1 MTDGEIAR
9 GKEIL
14 EKLKDGPWPSHV
26 TETEK
31 TRYPIM
37 LYGVSLSEKRDLW
50 TTGGYV
56 SVPGAPTG
64 ILMRVTSRN
73 DIGEN
78 ANVVRIYI
86 PSGNFVKSDFIDKL
100 CDYSDKYGVGM
111 IHGVT
116 TSHDIEIPGIP
127 KDKIREF
134 IEKFKADGFDVGST
148 GDAFRNSTTCV
159 GPIAC
164 EYANTDSPKWRD
176 DFFDNFYD
184 YAKYPTFPHKMKF
197 KVSGCPLDC
206 ARATQKADIGVV
218 AAWEGAPEIAD
229 NNFSEEEINSLKAM
243 CPTGTIGSENG
254 KLKIM
259 NDQCNQCMKCIR
271 SGSGKIRSGPQKIFL
286 VYVGGK
292 LRGKRGPFTGKLLK
306 KVHTEE
312 EVFDL
317 INRIVSAYV
326 DHAARKERVG
336 DMIYRIGW
344 KQFLG
349 LIEEN
354 SESYQIKKPRSN
366 VFIKVTEDEK
376 EKMMNQLKEGGN

>member
-1 MTDGEIAR
+1 MTDEEMQR

-14 EKLKDGPWPSHV
+14 EKLKDGKWPSHV
-26 TETEK
+26 TQTEK
-31 TRYPIM
+31 TRYPMM

-86 PSGNFVKSDFIDKL
+86 PSGNFVKSDFINKI
-100 CDYSDKYGVGM
+100 CDYADNYGVGM
-111 IHGVT
+111 VHAIT
-116 TSHDIEIPGIP
+116 TSHNIEIPGIP
-127 KDKIREF
+127 KEKIREF
-134 IEKFKADGFDVGST
+134 IDNFKAAGFDVGST
-148 GDAFRNSTTCV
+148 GDAFRNTTTCV

-164 EYANTDSPKWRD
+164 EYANTDAPKWRD
-176 DFFDNFYD
+176 DFYDNFYD

-218 AAWEGAPEIAD
+218 ASWEGSPEIVD
-229 NNFSEEEINSLKAM
+229 NNFSESELSELKAM
-243 CPTGTIGSENG
+243 CPTDTLGIDGK

-271 SGSGKIRSGPQKIFL
+271 NGYGKIAAGRNKVFL

-306 KVHTEE
+306 KVHTED

-317 INRIVSAYV
+317 INRAVNAYV
-326 DHAARKERVG
+326 DHAARKERIG

-344 KQFLG
+344 KQFLA
-349 LIEEN
+349 LIDEKTEQ
-354 SESYQIKKPRSN
+354 YQIKDPRSN
-366 VFIKVTEDEK
+366 VFIKVTESEK
-376 EKMMNQLKEGGN
+376 EKMKDELEKGGN